1 MRDCCGKKK
10 KKIESN
16 VFVDMGTVPF
26 RESVFYLFLAAIQ
39 KCLQKSLEKTSN
51 VADFSQKKPAD
62 DVHNVLVIC
71 RLLNIWLHRGICFN
85 TLHPLPAGQISVIVD

>member
-1 MRDCCGKKK
+1 
-10 KKIESN
+10 
-16 VFVDMGTVPF
+16 MGTVPF

-62 DVHNVLVIC
+62 DAHNVLVIYH
-71 RLLNIWLHRGICFN
+71 LLNI
-85 TLHPLPAGQISVIVD
+85 